1 MLCWHSTVLKLYYFD
16 LSWIH
21 WQLVFRPDSTDFLEL
36 FTDTSEHVCFFNFLV
51 VLFSTFLLVGSV

>member
-36 FTDTSEHVCFFNFLV
+36 FTDTSEHVCFF
-51 VLFSTFLLVGSV
+51 